1 MHLDRL
7 LVGDLLLDKERLD
20 SLALVAL
27 ELEHLR
33 TGLLVLEHGAV
44 AAMLLLDC
52 LLDLLEIELGRK
64 TGHCRDT
71 LAAVALL
78 DTDVHFALFQARV
91 TSIQCSGCVLEG
103 VCIIPDM

>member
-1 MHLDRL
+1 MRVCAAGFGSCSHL
-7 LVGDLLLDKERLD
+7 VVEAAAAHD
-20 SLALVAL
+20 SL
-27 ELEHLR
+27 H
-33 TGLLVLEHGAV
+33 GLDAG
-44 AAMLLLDC
+44 
-52 LLDLLEIELGRK
+52 DLLEIELGRK